1 MAASGLR
8 QLLISSGL
16 CSKAVAV
23 EETSSCTLL
32 FCESR
37 VNMLIAFSTYDDWVY
52 IKAVPEL
59 AVQPHM
65 WHCNEVYYTPYGLY
79 AFAKSHRELIEKLK
93 AKQHLLAAQH
103 KLAIERLSAIEEA
116 GF

>member
-1 MAASGLR
+1 MAVNELR
-8 QLLISSGL
+8 QLLLSRAICSKAIAVESSGL
-16 CSKAVAV
+16 
-23 EETSSCTLL
+23 CTLL
-32 FCESR
+32 FCESKI
-37 VNMLIAFSTYDDWVY
+37 NILIAFSTYNSWVY

-79 AFAKSHRELIEKLK
+79 VFAKNLEELVEKLES
-93 AKQHLLAAQH
+93 KQHLLVAQY
-103 KLAIERLSAIEEA
+103 KLAIERLSAVEDA